1 MYCGIHRRII
11 EIPRQIQIAQPRH
24 GSGSGREPIAGDW
37 QGVARRVRA
46 SQRGHWWFTSREDN
60 GKLLLRISTIIRFG
74 ELSREGIIRIAKRDG
89 VAKGKSCA
97 ALAIK
102 SSRLGNV
109 GLDESSES

>member
-11 EIPRQIQIAQPRH
+11 EIPRQIQIAQPRRA
-24 GSGSGREPIAGDW
+24 SGSGREPIAGDW
-37 QGVARRVRA
+37 QGVVRRVRA

-89 VAKGKSCA
+89 VARREK
-97 ALAIK
+97 LR
-102 SSRLGNV
+102 SSGNQI
-109 GLDESSES
+109 LSSGECRIR